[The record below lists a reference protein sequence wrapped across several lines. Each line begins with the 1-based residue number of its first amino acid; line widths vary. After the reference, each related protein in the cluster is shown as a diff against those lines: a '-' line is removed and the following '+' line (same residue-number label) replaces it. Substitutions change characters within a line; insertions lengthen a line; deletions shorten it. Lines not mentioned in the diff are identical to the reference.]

1 MTNLHES
8 CFSSSLITNS
18 IPPCFSFGGVI
29 GAEINLDRRG
39 KVSCG
44 VWVLWARSHPRCDAL
59 LDESGMNLNDVLIL
73 SFSDPICLISYI
85 FYHSLFF
92 HSLPCVLVLSW
103 FFHFNHFSP
112 PLVFF
117 LPLLHHFPLSFSLSL
132 SAVDRS
138 GSVGSGQPL
147 VNAIR
152 TDSALIGGTEPFHP
166 VALYWNRNVS
176 SCSTRIFLFGTPLWQ
191 IISQASPPDIYLSNT
206 NIKNTSVWLFWTDR
220 RSGPKKVPH
229 HLLLKLRTDVELQR
243 KSKVMCQTR
252 VHLKLI

>member
-1 MTNLHES
+1 MMFCS
-8 CFSSSLITNS
+8 CLFLIRYVWFLIFSIIPSFSTRCLVSWCSPGFSTLIIFPPPRLLSSS
-18 IPPCFSFGGVI
+18 P
-29 GAEINLDRRG
+29 
-39 KVSCG
+39 
-44 VWVLWARSHPRCDAL
+44 
-59 LDESGMNLNDVLIL
+59 
-73 SFSDPICLISYI
+73 
-85 FYHSLFF
+85 
-92 HSLPCVLVLSW
+92 
-103 FFHFNHFSP
+103 P
-112 PLVFF
+112 PLSSFF
-117 LPLLHHFPLSFSLSL
+117 LSL

-191 IISQASPPDIYLSNT
+191 IISQASPPDIHLSNT